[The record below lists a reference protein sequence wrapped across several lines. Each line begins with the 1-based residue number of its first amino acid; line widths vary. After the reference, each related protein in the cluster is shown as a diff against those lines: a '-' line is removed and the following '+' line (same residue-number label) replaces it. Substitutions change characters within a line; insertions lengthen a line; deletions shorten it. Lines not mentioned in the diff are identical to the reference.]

1 MSILSTE
8 SIQTMTS
15 LEISDLVESRHDSVK
30 RTIERCAE
38 KGAISLPPLV
48 EVKVQRERR
57 DEVVSVYRLDK
68 RSSLIVVAQ
77 LCPEFTARIVDRWQ
91 ELEARATLSH
101 KAIGPLR
108 EELEAVDVLSRI
120 LNVAPSGKI
129 SMVKASLTHH
139 GAAHLVPS
147 LPVYA
152 IDAPPCKTTAP
163 TSSMPTSSVP
173 TASLT
178 ELLKEH
184 DIGVSAVTANKMLA
198 KAGLIEEMTR
208 PSTSG
213 KVKRFWSVTFKGA
226 DWGKNV
232 TSPSNPKETQP
243 HWYRDTFTEL
253 VRLYMVA

>member
-1 MSILSTE
+1 MNLLSTE

-101 KAIGPLR
+101 KASGPLR

-139 GAAHLVPS
+139 GAAHLVPL

-152 IDAPPCKTTAP
+152 IDAPPSKTTAP
-163 TSSMPTSSVP
+163 TSSAP

-184 DIGVSAVTANKMLA
+184 DIGVSAVAANKMLA
-198 KAGLIEEMTR
+198 KAGLIEELTR
-208 PSTSG
+208 PSSSG
-213 KVKRFWSVTFKGA
+213 RVKKFWSVTEKG
-226 DWGKNV
+226 DGWGKNV
-232 TSPSNPKETQP
+232 TSPNNPKETQP
-243 HWYRDTFTEL
+243 HWYRNTFPMM
-253 VRLYMVA
+253 VREYLG